1 MIAISISFRPD
12 MIRMYVK
19 LGALR
24 ALLHLRQ
31 PCAPL
36 RHGTRRCP
44 VCVGLLITTSMVLTS
59 RTAQATCSGATAT
72 SRSTS
77 GPSSRCTPHHARDQP
92 SAALRYRYVR
102 LIVHVGS
109 HPFGINCRS
118 PHRSLRFISQS
129 WYASYF
135 FHDAVRLSAPAEHGR
150 NNSTSST
157 HVAGTLHISA
167 NLLT

>member
-1 MIAISISFRPD
+1 MAHCELYFIFANLVRRFDMELAGVRYVREWLIA
-12 MIRMYVK
+12 K
-19 LGALR
+19 
-24 ALLHLRQ
+24 
-31 PCAPL
+31 
-36 RHGTRRCP
+36 
-44 VCVGLLITTSMVLTS
+44 SMALTS
-59 RTAQATCSGATAT
+59 RTVQATCSGATAT

-77 GPSSRCTPHHARDQP
+77 GPSSGCTPHRARDQP

-109 HPFGINCRS
+109 HPFGINRRS

-135 FHDAVRLSAPAEHGR
+135 FYDAVRLSTSAEHGR
-150 NNSTSST
+150 RNYTSSI
-157 HVAGTLHISA
+157 HIAGTLLISA